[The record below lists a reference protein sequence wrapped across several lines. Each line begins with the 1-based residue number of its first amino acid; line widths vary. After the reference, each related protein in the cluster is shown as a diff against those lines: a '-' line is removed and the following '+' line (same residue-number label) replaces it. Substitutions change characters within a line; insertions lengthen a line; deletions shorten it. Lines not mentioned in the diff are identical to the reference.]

1 MPQALLLVASAA
13 WEQLEAA
20 EAVPLQALLSLVPA
34 ADSRAAVGM
43 LCVRAVA
50 QMLCALAYPEPAVE
64 VAGRRV

>member
-34 ADSRAAVGM
+34 ADSRA
-43 LCVRAVA
+43 VA